1 MYYKNTVLERQKQLK
16 LCRKWKHCCILVCKN
31 AQHDKDSQQT
41 NIGFIKFPD
50 KDSNPK
56 LWYVKPKH
64 SVELLGKIHFKLQI
78 KLAVQIPI
86 EWAIPRITYFHHIQ
100 NEIPLTMHGSINQI
114 RTVSCLLY
122 NPSIGTSK
130 WISKCTSH
138 GTPKSI
144 AGHHGW
150 LTRKTFEF

>member
-1 MYYKNTVLERQKQLK
+1 MYHKNTVLERQKQLK

-41 NIGFIKFPD
+41 NIGFFKFPD

-78 KLAVQIPI
+78 KLAVQIQI

-114 RTVSCLLY
+114 RTVSYLLY

-130 WISKCTSH
+130 WILKCTSH
-138 GTPKSI
+138 GTLKSI